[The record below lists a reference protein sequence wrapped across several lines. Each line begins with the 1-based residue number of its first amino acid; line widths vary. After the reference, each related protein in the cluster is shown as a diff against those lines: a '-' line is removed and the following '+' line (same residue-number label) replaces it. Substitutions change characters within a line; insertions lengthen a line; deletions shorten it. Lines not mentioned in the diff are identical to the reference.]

1 MTSAELIV
9 ILKEEVKSLS
19 DYLVD
24 ADYTNAV
31 NDAYRETGWST
42 PLASDFQ
49 VWWAKERAK
58 RHLFFYLMTESA
70 HKFKFEQINLQ
81 HRFDHYKSTIEMMDK
96 LFAKA
101 KEEFMSE
108 FSGVDAYMIFPTKI
122 DAGFSYDDF
131 GRDTTYAEENTV
143 KSSLD
148 DGTD

>member
-31 NDAYRETGWST
+31 NDAYRETGWSS

-70 HKFKFEQINLQ
+70 HKFKFEQINTQ
-81 HRFDHYKSTIEMMDK
+81 QRFEHYKSIIEVMDK
-96 LFAKA
+96 LFKEA
-101 KEEFMSE
+101 KEDYASE
-108 FSGVDAYMIFPTKI
+108 FGGVDSYKTFPTKI

-131 GRDTTYAEENTV
+131 GRDTTYTEENQV

-148 DGTD
+148 EAE